1 MYTDKFKL
9 LRRTK
14 KVERDSEMK
23 MKHINK
29 LISLILC
36 FAILPMCFF
45 AANAETDGVLYTDV
59 PENAWYTEAVYD
71 VTANGL
77 MNGFG
82 NGEFRPEERL
92 SRAMT
97 ASLIWRLAG
106 SPAVDIETIDE
117 TIDENDRFI
126 DIMYPFQAEYRG
138 IPLAWYFE
146 AVAWCR
152 NENIMV
158 GYSRPPHYLPNGD
171 IMDEYNRNEFRPD
184 AAITREELAAVIYR
198 FADDRLEH
206 YQGLTLFP
214 DHDEVSDWAHDALAW
229 CTVRRIIM
237 GTGEN
242 GDIYLNPKGEVTR
255 AEAAMIFMRL
265 SRWMEQQQKP
275 E

>member
-1 MYTDKFKL
+1 
-9 LRRTK
+9 
-14 KVERDSEMK
+14 MK

-82 NGEFRPEERL
+82 DSFKPNETL
-92 SRAMT
+92 TRAQAAT
-97 ASLIWRLAG
+97 LIWRLAG
-106 SPAVDIETIDE
+106 SPPTFEDNDVVGGENAGYADIDYK
-117 TIDENDRFI
+117 NPSW
-126 DIMYPFQAEYRG
+126 YFQAV
-138 IPLAWYFE
+138 I
-146 AVAWCR
+146 WCR
-152 NENIMV
+152 NESIMK
-158 GYSRPPHYLPNGD
+158 GYVLPGHYDPAGQL
-171 IMDEYNRNEFRPD
+171 IIEWRAYEFRPD
-184 AAITREELAAVIYR
+184 QALTREEFAAMIYR
-198 FADDRLEH
+198 FVDDNLDHFTGLGIYEDCEDVSNWA
-206 YQGLTLFP
+206 YQ
-214 DHDEVSDWAHDALAW
+214 ALSW
-229 CTVRRIIM
+229 CTAREIIM
-237 GTGEN
+237 GTNEN
-242 GDIYLNPKGEVTR
+242 GPIYLYPKAEITR